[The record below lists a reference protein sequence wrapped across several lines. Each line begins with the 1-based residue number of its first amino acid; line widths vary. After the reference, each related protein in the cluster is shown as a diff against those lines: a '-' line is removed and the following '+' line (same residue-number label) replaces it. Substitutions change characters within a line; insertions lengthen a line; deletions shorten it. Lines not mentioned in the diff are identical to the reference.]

1 MAHLLGSPACMDSL
15 RTDLTD
21 LQGAI
26 VDVCSRTGPVRV
38 PSWKFPDRVACDLD
52 MAALLEHYDHV
63 PGDPEFTQL
72 SHTVLL
78 ELVIDRLL
86 LLLQSCASYLET
98 LGSERMVPPGR
109 VTGPCVSVGLTARRF
124 WDSLLR
130 LGALHQP
137 RALQDRASQGHS
149 PPSKPTAES
158 GPAQS
163 PEQVPPKLSKPLS
176 PVPGPCHS
184 LPALTVCLSPGRQ
197 AEYSRSVSAQTVETA
212 LVPCEACARVQGS
225 LHQVGKALVGLCQ
238 SQGLPSSLG
247 HFQQLVQDSVGL
259 RPLPATTLAHWAT
272 EQSRDLACLSEH
284 VGALRAQLAEAT
296 RHKSSLQTRLGEL
309 EQALEEEQDARRR
322 QADGAERHRA
332 AWERDRQQLQAETG
346 DLRVKA
352 DALEEQLRQQQE
364 AVAAAETRAQQLQV
378 EADCGAEAQ
387 REVRRLEEEVRQ
399 LAGRLDGAGQQ
410 VRWASAELE
419 KEKARVD
426 SMARHQEAKQRALL
440 QQLDRL
446 DLEREELQGSL
457 GEAEAQQA
465 HAEERLRSLQS
476 EREQG
481 ECQLRAQQELLQSLQ
496 REKQGLEQATTDL
509 RLTISEQ
516 QRALVELRERE
527 RLLVAFPD
535 LHQPREAQLQSRLR
549 RCDGGHGEA
558 GAGQRHPHPGPPGG
572 ERAAEGHT
580 GQDPG
585 SGPAGGTQAGASG
598 AALGLPQQGGQGS
611 VPPSPGPKSIPRAP
625 GQEAVP
631 KQPGDQLRPTP
642 GWPGP
647 RIPGPVAWKAL
658 PGRSDQLHHLHPEP
672 HAGPGQAEAAAV
684 AGPGPGGCCTP
695 SAGETHPTPIKQ
707 LPASQARARTFL
719 SAS

>member
-426 SMARHQEAKQRALL
+426 SMARHQESLQAKQRALL

-535 LHQPREAQLQSRLR
+535 LHQPREAQLQSSGDVTEDMEKQVQANDIRIRVLQEENGRLR
-549 RCDGGHGEA
+549 A
-558 GAGQRHPHPGPPGG
+558 TLAKI
-572 ERAAEGHT
+572 RAVA
-580 GQDPG
+580 
-585 SGPAGGTQAGASG
+585 
-598 AALGLPQQGGQGS
+598 QQGAL
-611 VPPSPGPKSIPRAP
+611 KAP